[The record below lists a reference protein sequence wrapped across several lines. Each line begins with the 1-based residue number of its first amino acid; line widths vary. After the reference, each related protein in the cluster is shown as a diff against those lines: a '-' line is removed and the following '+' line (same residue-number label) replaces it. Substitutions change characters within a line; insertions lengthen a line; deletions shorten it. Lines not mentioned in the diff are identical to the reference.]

1 MASEIRV
8 NSLTNRSGL
17 STVSITDTGA
27 VVAGIV
33 TATSFSGPLTGDVTG
48 NVTGD
53 LTGNVTGNT
62 SGTAGGLTGSPSITV
77 TDITATGNVSIG
89 GTLTYDD
96 VTNIDSVGVVT
107 ARNGLHVTGGHIG
120 VGVIPESWSNN
131 LRAVQIG
138 RQACVT
144 GQTGANIIEISAN
157 AYHNSGWKYIES
169 DTATSYYQYQGAHVF
184 SSAPSGTAD
193 NAITFSEKLRI
204 TSSGNIGIG
213 TDSPDNLLHLSGT
226 NTTVWPFGSDVSGLY
241 SYSPYP
247 HELQIQNHARDV
259 TGSFAGIYFHSG
271 ASPDGSYISAARIAA
286 IDSGNYRSDL
296 AFGTRNTNFKE
307 RLRIRY
313 DGNVG
318 IDENAPNTRLHIVKD
333 NDVAYT
339 VDQATQNS
347 NNQIKIENHSTT
359 TDSFVSMAM
368 RARAC
373 DFHLGVKNNGADN
386 SGRLFLVHQD
396 TTNKEV
402 VSVTSAGDIGIGV
415 INPDLKLHVN
425 GVNALPSTSGSTP
438 AGHLTLRAKATGS
451 THGMFMGVS
460 NASPWSSWIQAQD
473 YNNNATNYPLLL
485 NPNGGNIGIGTDN
498 PGSKLTIYETGGN
511 AKLQLQRA
519 NTANNTDDYGSI
531 LWRSAGGTAVG
542 GINVARATAENDGY
556 MFFQT
561 TESGSNMT
569 ERLRILSNGTIRKGS
584 PNSAIGKQPIE
595 LFFQKRSTQIG
606 KRIHQGSGVSATTH
620 NILNID
626 SWQSAN
632 SHAFIYVTVYYV
644 SPVTNYGGRMECY
657 ATAVNSGGNVSGGQG
672 TFATSDAGRWGNPGV
687 PSLSW
692 SGSTLRF
699 TTLSHAY
706 IDYSLDITC
715 IAYDGA
721 VVSFYSN

>member
-1 MASEIRV
+1 
-8 NSLTNRSGL
+8 
-17 STVSITDTGA
+17 
-27 VVAGIV
+27 
-33 TATSFSGPLTGDVTG
+33 
-48 NVTGD
+48 
-53 LTGNVTGNT
+53 
-62 SGTAGGLTGSPSITV
+62 
-77 TDITATGNVSIG
+77 
-89 GTLTYDD
+89 
-96 VTNIDSVGVVT
+96 
-107 ARNGLHVTGGHIG
+107 
-120 VGVIPESWSNN
+120 
-131 LRAVQIG
+131 
-138 RQACVT
+138 
-144 GQTGANIIEISAN
+144 
-157 AYHNSGWKYIES
+157 
-169 DTATSYYQYQGAHVF
+169 YQGAHVF

-339 VDQATQNS
+339 VDQATQNA

-438 AGHLTLRAKATGS
+438 AGHLTLRAKAQS
-451 THGMFMGVS
+451 SSHGMFMGVS

-473 YNNNATNYPLLL
+473 ANNNAT
-485 NPNGGNIGIGTDN
+485 
-498 PGSKLTIYETGGN
+498 
-511 AKLQLQRA
+511 
-519 NTANNTDDYGSI
+519 
-531 LWRSAGGTAVG
+531 
-542 GINVARATAENDGY
+542 
-556 MFFQT
+556 
-561 TESGSNMT
+561 
-569 ERLRILSNGTIRKGS
+569 
-584 PNSAIGKQPIE
+584 
-595 LFFQKRSTQIG
+595 
-606 KRIHQGSGVSATTH
+606 
-620 NILNID
+620 
-626 SWQSAN
+626 
-632 SHAFIYVTVYYV
+632 
-644 SPVTNYGGRMECY
+644 
-657 ATAVNSGGNVSGGQG
+657 
-672 TFATSDAGRWGNPGV
+672 
-687 PSLSW
+687 
-692 SGSTLRF
+692 
-699 TTLSHAY
+699 
-706 IDYSLDITC
+706 
-715 IAYDGA
+715 
-721 VVSFYSN
+721 

>member
-1 MASEIRV
+1 
-8 NSLTNRSGL
+8 TNRSGL
-17 STVSITDTGA
+17 STVTIADTGV

-33 TATSFSGPLTGDVTG
+33 TATTFSGPLTGDVTG

-313 DGNVG
+313 DG
-318 IDENAPNTRLHIVKD
+318 
-333 NDVAYT
+333 
-339 VDQATQNS
+339 
-347 NNQIKIENHSTT
+347 
-359 TDSFVSMAM
+359 
-368 RARAC
+368 
-373 DFHLGVKNNGADN
+373 
-386 SGRLFLVHQD
+386 
-396 TTNKEV
+396 
-402 VSVTSAGDIGIGV
+402 
-415 INPDLKLHVN
+415 
-425 GVNALPSTSGSTP
+425 
-438 AGHLTLRAKATGS
+438 
-451 THGMFMGVS
+451 
-460 NASPWSSWIQAQD
+460 
-473 YNNNATNYPLLL
+473 
-485 NPNGGNIGIGTDN
+485 
-498 PGSKLTIYETGGN
+498 
-511 AKLQLQRA
+511 
-519 NTANNTDDYGSI
+519 
-531 LWRSAGGTAVG
+531 
-542 GINVARATAENDGY
+542 
-556 MFFQT
+556 
-561 TESGSNMT
+561 
-569 ERLRILSNGTIRKGS
+569 
-584 PNSAIGKQPIE
+584 
-595 LFFQKRSTQIG
+595 
-606 KRIHQGSGVSATTH
+606 
-620 NILNID
+620 
-626 SWQSAN
+626 
-632 SHAFIYVTVYYV
+632 
-644 SPVTNYGGRMECY
+644 
-657 ATAVNSGGNVSGGQG
+657 
-672 TFATSDAGRWGNPGV
+672 
-687 PSLSW
+687 
-692 SGSTLRF
+692 
-699 TTLSHAY
+699 
-706 IDYSLDITC
+706 
-715 IAYDGA
+715 
-721 VVSFYSN
+721 